1 MESVVNFTR
10 AFESVFDEMKAAG
23 RVNDRDGK
31 MLAGMLTHPA
41 RTTKHGLR
49 VNRMN
54 RSHRRVR
61 WLYLRE
67 HGLPFGT
74 TLDWNTLIQWIKDNW
89 VEIVKAILFI
99 LFLFI

>member
-1 MESVVNFTR
+1 MESTVNFTR

-23 RVNDRDGK
+23 RVNERDGK
-31 MLAGMLTHPA
+31 LIGGMLTHPA
-41 RTTKHGLR
+41 RTTKSGVR

-61 WLYLRE
+61 WMYLRE
-67 HGLPFGT
+67 HNLPFST
-74 TLDWNTLIQWIKDNW
+74 KLDWNSLIDWIRENW